1 MKKAILFT
9 GLALLLGAIWYLFI
23 KSYDYTIRFEV
34 NAIPG
39 TINQTLKLWDQSLDT
54 VHKIKQEND
63 LYHLMQQVKFGDST
77 HVYNWN
83 LKQLTDSTSKVVV
96 RIKDK
101 NHSLMNKIQVPF
113 KENAFV
119 KRSKKTV
126 LDFMEKLNDH
136 TKEIKITV
144 IGEEDIPTKYLAY
157 LPLKVTQLQK
167 AKGMMNN
174 FSYLTGEL
182 YKNGVQ
188 LDGPP
193 MVEVTRWDMENDSL
207 YYNFGQPIIRSERL
221 PIGTDIQYKRIF
233 KKRALK
239 AEYNGNYITSDRAWY
254 ALLNYA
260 KKNNIEVD
268 PKPIEIFFNKP
279 MGNDAINWKSYVYIP
294 IKEADE

>member
-119 KRSKKTV
+119 KRSKKQF
-126 LDFMEKLNDH
+126 LILW
-136 TKEIKITV
+136 
-144 IGEEDIPTKYLAY
+144 
-157 LPLKVTQLQK
+157 
-167 AKGMMNN
+167 
-174 FSYLTGEL
+174 
-182 YKNGVQ
+182 KN
-188 LDGPP
+188 
-193 MVEVTRWDMENDSL
+193 
-207 YYNFGQPIIRSERL
+207 
-221 PIGTDIQYKRIF
+221 
-233 KKRALK
+233 
-239 AEYNGNYITSDRAWY
+239 
-254 ALLNYA
+254 
-260 KKNNIEVD
+260 
-268 PKPIEIFFNKP
+268 
-279 MGNDAINWKSYVYIP
+279 
-294 IKEADE
+294 

>member
-1 MKKAILFT
+1 
-9 GLALLLGAIWYLFI
+9 
-23 KSYDYTIRFEV
+23 
-34 NAIPG
+34 
-39 TINQTLKLWDQSLDT
+39 
-54 VHKIKQEND
+54 
-63 LYHLMQQVKFGDST
+63 
-77 HVYNWN
+77 
-83 LKQLTDSTSKVVV
+83 
-96 RIKDK
+96 
-101 NHSLMNKIQVPF
+101 
-113 KENAFV
+113 
-119 KRSKKTV
+119 
-126 LDFMEKLNDH
+126 MEKLNDH

-268 PKPIEIFFNKP
+268 PKPIEIFL
-279 MGNDAINWKSYVYIP
+279 INPW
-294 IKEADE
+294 EMMQ

>member
-9 GLALLLGAIWYLFI
+9 GLTLVLAAIWYFFI
-23 KSYDYTIRFEV
+23 KPHDYTIRFEV

-54 VHKIKQEND
+54 VHKIKQEDD
-63 LYHLMQQVKFGDST
+63 LYHLIQEVKFGDSI
-77 HVYNWN
+77 HVYKWN
-83 LKQLTDSTSKVVV
+83 LRQLTDSTSKVTVNI
-96 RIKDK
+96 RDK

-136 TKEIKITV
+136 TKKIKVTIL
-144 IGEEDIPTKYLAY
+144 GEEDIPTKYLAY

-167 AKGMMNN
+167 AKGMMKN

-182 YKNGVQ
+182 YKNGVE

-193 MVEVTRWDMENDSL
+193 MVEVTKWDMKNDSL
-207 YYNFGQPIIRSERL
+207 HYNFGQPIIRSERL
-221 PIGTDIQYKRIF
+221 PIGTAIKYKRIF

-260 KKNNIEVD
+260 KRNNIEVVA
-268 PKPIEIFFNKP
+268 KPIEIFYNKP
-279 MGNDAINWKSYVYIP
+279 MGGDAINWKSYIYMP
-294 IKEADE
+294 IKEKDE